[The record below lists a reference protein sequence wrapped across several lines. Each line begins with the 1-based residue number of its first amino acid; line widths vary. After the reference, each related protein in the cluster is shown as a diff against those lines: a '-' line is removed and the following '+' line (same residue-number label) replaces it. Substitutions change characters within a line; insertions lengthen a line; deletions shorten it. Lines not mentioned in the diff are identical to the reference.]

1 MSENWFYQAGGKA
14 RASTLEGLID
24 LTRNG
29 LIDSHTPVWQE
40 GFANWKP
47 LGEALPQVAGTDAAV
62 PPPHMP
68 PVDGP
73 ARRPHDHPFRFEPAP
88 ARARPAIPKLAVE
101 DDGWQDTSPH
111 PWRRY
116 FARMIDITVF
126 SASMG
131 LLLGSVLA
139 TMAPALHEKI
149 FFDMIG
155 DNRVAD
161 TIFSVLIVVPVLA
174 LLTGLFGT
182 SLGKFFMGVRLT
194 RLDGRPIGVS
204 AAFGREFSVYFRGLG
219 LGIPLVILF
228 TLVSS
233 HNRLKADGVAPWDR
247 DQPWVVTHRPDGV
260 VQVLLVITGFV
271 IWALVLVFIST
282 L

>member
-14 RASTLEGLID
+14 RASTLDGLIG
-24 LTRNG
+24 LMRNG

-47 LGEALPQVAGTDAAV
+47 LGEALPEIAGSGAAV

-68 PVDGP
+68 PVDRP
-73 ARRPHDHPFRFEPAP
+73 ARLPHEDPFRSESVTAAASPAL
-88 ARARPAIPKLAVE
+88 PKLAVE

-126 SASMG
+126 SASVG

-139 TMAPALHEKI
+139 TVAPALHEKI
-149 FFDMIG
+149 FYDMIG
-155 DNRVAD
+155 DNRAAD
-161 TIFSVLIVVPVLA
+161 AIFSTLIVVPVLA

-194 RLDGRPIGVS
+194 LLDGRPIGVP

-219 LGIPLVILF
+219 LGIPLVVLL

-233 HNRLKADGVAPWDR
+233 HNRLKTDGVAPWDR
-247 DQPWVVTHRPDGV
+247 DRPWVVTYRPDGA
-260 VQVLLVITGFV
+260 VQVLLVITGLV
-271 IWALVLVFIST
+271 IWAAVFGFILT